1 MGVTPHSVAAP
12 SCTHGD
18 HAETEEHRKTMAR
31 TPRAARL
38 PHALT
43 TRRAGAHRREE
54 GRVAPHV
61 VGAAALVVL
70 VVGIGIWTSTRAG
83 DEQPGQDG
91 ATQPGAPTSS
101 SPAVESCVDTGRVP
115 AIDLGVQA
123 ATGND
128 DKPQLTDAEIGA
140 LISLAENAGA
150 DVISTTASFRA
161 LKPREEGRYRF
172 DGMDR
177 VISAARNAGLEV
189 RLRLM
194 LMPDWALDEPNGS
207 PRQPPRSDAELAR
220 WATFVGDVMRHV
232 DGQVAY
238 VEVWNEP
245 NAQKYW
251 STGPDPV
258 EFARLLGVTR
268 DVMEEVAP
276 DVTVISG
283 GLNGNDIGFL
293 RKTYQAFETIGLE
306 ATPFDQLGAHPFA
319 GAAAPE
325 EIDPAEIY
333 ERDPY
338 GLYDANYTGFET
350 LHDVMADNGDGDLPL
365 YLTAFGY
372 SAKGSQGTAP
382 VDDATRAGYLGEAFD
397 IATCTGYVAGFS
409 WYAFHPTPWDPPA
422 WTLLDGRNKPNL
434 TYAALEKWADST
446 QQ

>member
-1 MGVTPHSVAAP
+1 MGVTPHFVAAP
-12 SCTHGD
+12 SCTHGAF
-18 HAETEEHRKTMAR
+18 AEIEEHRKTMAR
-31 TPRAARL
+31 TPRATRL
-38 PHALT
+38 
-43 TRRAGAHRREE
+43 RRASSTRLSRARRREE

-61 VGAAALVVL
+61 AGAAALVVL

-83 DEQPGQDG
+83 DEQPGAEG
-91 ATQPGAPTSS
+91 PTQPGAPTAT
-101 SPAVESCVDTGRVP
+101 SPAAESCVDTGRVP
-115 AIDLGVQA
+115 LVDLGVQA

-128 DKPQLTDAEIGA
+128 DRPQLSDAEIGA
-140 LISLAENAGA
+140 LVALAEDAGA

-161 LKPREEGRYRF
+161 MKPSEAGRYRF

-194 LMPDWALDEPNGS
+194 LMPDWALDEPNGT
-207 PRQPPRSDAELAR
+207 PRQPPRSDDELAR
-220 WATFVGDVMRHV
+220 WSRFVGDVMRHV
-232 DGQVAY
+232 DGQVSY

-258 EFARLLGVTR
+258 EFARLLGVTHQ
-268 DVMEEVAP
+268 VMEQVAP

-306 ATPFDQLGAHPFA
+306 ETPFDQLGAHPFA

-350 LHDVMADNGDGDLPL
+350 LHDVMADNGDDDLPV
-365 YLTAFGY
+365 YLSAFGY
-372 SAKGSQGTAP
+372 STKGTQGTAP
-382 VDDATRAGYLGEAFD
+382 VDDATRAGYLAEAFD
-397 IATCTGYVAGFS
+397 IATCTGYVAGLS

-422 WTLLDGRNKPNL
+422 WTLLDPRGKPNR
-434 TYAALEKWADST
+434 TYAALQEWADST
-446 QQ
+446 RR

>member
-1 MGVTPHSVAAP
+1 
-12 SCTHGD
+12 
-18 HAETEEHRKTMAR
+18 MAR

-38 PHALT
+38 PHAST
-43 TRRAGAHRREE
+43 TRLVAGRLRED
-54 GRVAPHV
+54 GRLAPHV
-61 VGAAALVVL
+61 AGAVALVVL
-70 VVGIGIWTSTRAG
+70 VVGIGIWTSTRPG
-83 DEQPGQDG
+83 EEQPVADRPS
-91 ATQPGAPTSS
+91 QPGAPTSG
-101 SPAVESCVDTGRVP
+101 SPAAEDCTDSGRVP
-115 AIDLGVQA
+115 LVDLGVQA
-123 ATGND
+123 ATGDD
-128 DKPQLTDAEIGA
+128 DKPQLSDAEIAELVA
-140 LISLAENAGA
+140 LAKDAGA

-161 LKPREEGRYRF
+161 LKPREDGPYRF

-194 LMPDWALDEPNGS
+194 LMPEWALDEPNGT

-220 WATFVGDVMRHV
+220 WAGFVGDVMRHV
-232 DGQVAY
+232 EGQVSY

-258 EFARLLGVTR
+258 EFARLLGVTH
-268 DVMEEVAP
+268 DVMDEVAP

-293 RKTYQAFETIGLE
+293 KKTYEAFDTIGLGS
-306 ATPFDQLGAHPFA
+306 TPFDQLGAHPFA
-319 GAAAPE
+319 GDAAPE

-338 GLYDANYTGFET
+338 GLYDANFTGFAT
-350 LHDVMADNGDGDLPL
+350 LHDVMAENGDDDLPI

-372 SAKGSQGTAP
+372 STKGSGGTAP
-382 VDDATRAGYLGEAFD
+382 VADATRASYLGDAFD
-397 IATCTGYVAGFS
+397 VATCTGVVAGLS

-422 WTLLDGRNKPNL
+422 WTLLDARNDANR
-434 TYAALEKWADST
+434 TYAALKEWTDSL
-446 QQ
+446 Q